1 MYRAMSS
8 TFQYRFPKID
18 SHDNQMLI
26 KCDGASKFAHSIKRS
41 PQTRERRPRRT
52 IDTS

>member
-1 MYRAMSS
+1 MP
-8 TFQYRFPKID
+8 TFQYKSLKID
-18 SHDNQMLI
+18 SYDNQMLI

-41 PQTRERRPRRT
+41 PQTHERRPRRT